1 MTLPKTLASIMI
13 ATSVVAT
20 APAFAG
26 AMDPHVKTMDVS
38 ILGYDL
44 SDRADAE
51 RVLSKIESAAQ
62 RVCTL
67 STARVTIEER
77 KIRQACTENAIDI
90 AVASIKSPTLSEV
103 LEASRES

>member
-13 ATSVVAT
+13 ATSVVAS

-26 AMDPHVKTMDVS
+26 AIDPHVKTMDVS

-51 RVLSKIESAAQ
+51 HVLSKIESAAQ

-67 STARVTIEER
+67 STARITLQER
-77 KIRQACTENAIDI
+77 KLRQACAEKAIDI
-90 AVASIKSPTLSEV
+90 AVNSLKSQTLSDV
-103 LEASRES
+103 LRESRES

>member
-13 ATSVVAT
+13 ATSVVAS

-26 AMDPHVKTMDVS
+26 AIDPHVKTQDVS

-51 RVLSKIESAAQ
+51 RVLAKIESAAK

-67 STARVTIEER
+67 STARVTIQER
-77 KIRQACTENAIDI
+77 KLRQQCAEQAIDI
-90 AVASIKSPTLSEV
+90 AVGSLDSPMLNEV
-103 LEASRES
+103 LEDSRKS